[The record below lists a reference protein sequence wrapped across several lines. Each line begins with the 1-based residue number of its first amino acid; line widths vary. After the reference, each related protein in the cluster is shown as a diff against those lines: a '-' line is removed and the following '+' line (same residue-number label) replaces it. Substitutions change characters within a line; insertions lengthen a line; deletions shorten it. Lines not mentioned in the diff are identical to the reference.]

1 MANGEQQAHTTAST
15 DDGCMVDWTWI
26 EGATIT
32 AATSRL
38 DAFVLTLSNGETLT
52 VQAALWQGKPFL
64 AFTPWKPR
72 T

>member
-1 MANGEQQAHTTAST
+1 MAAQDEQAASAATT
-15 DDGCMVDWTWI
+15 DDGCMVDWSWI
-26 EGATIT
+26 EGATILQ
-32 AATSRL
+32 ATSGL

-64 AFTPWKPR
+64 AFTPWKPK